1 MMFLALVCL
10 AITACPCIV
19 ADDTSY
25 SSHSSEENDGL
36 TITYCS
42 SSESRSQSLS
52 SEDEGENDQCVSAY
66 IMRNSGNI
74 TFGGV
79 EAGKLLSCDS

>member
-10 AITACPCIV
+10 AMTACPCIV
-19 ADDTSY
+19 GEDTSY
-25 SSHSSEENDGL
+25 SSHSSDENDGL

-42 SSESRSQSLS
+42 SSESQSQSFS
-52 SEDEGENDQCVSAY
+52 SEDAEENEQCVSDY